1 MEYTYQNS
9 HVLTCLS
16 KCVLITWAKPENDVT
31 LQTTDFAS
39 TDGQLYFTAANRK
52 MVIPLTPT
60 MCV

>member
-16 KCVLITWAKPENDVT
+16 KCVFITWAKTENDVT

-39 TDGQLYFTAANRK
+39 TEDNFILQLQTERWW
-52 MVIPLTPT
+52 
-60 MCV
+60 CH